1 MGRNYGPSSISISPY
16 CTLPG
21 PCLHRHLGR
30 ADAGSKTWRH
40 PHGRMSAQHPH
51 NAPHPLLLDDT
62 PQLRPLDDALQLRQ
76 HNRTHHR
83 KKRRSN
89 ELAPNPNGDGLT
101 AKMAKAWARKRAGQS
116 KQNLR
121 RDLGVAMS
129 QSGFTGDTIRGKG
142 ALTPDNVV
150 MSYPE
155 IPDVA
160 HEFAACLQF
169 GILRAH
175 GVSGE
180 PTDQALTTHG
190 QRTCRNADDPVR
202 PSRHSLRE
210 DERALGK
217 IGRMRTVDAG
227 HIGIGLPPLNMSFV
241 KVHRELATVRNGA
254 KDMVTKNKR
263 AKKAKMYVHQHS
275 TRLTKRSWT

>member
-1 MGRNYGPSSISISPY
+1 MGRNYGPSSINISPY
-16 CTLPG
+16 CFPPV
-21 PCLHRHLGR
+21 PCLHRHPGR
-30 ADAGSKTWRH
+30 ADAGSKTWLH
-40 PHGRMSAQHPH
+40 PHGRMITQQPHDAPQHR
-51 NAPHPLLLDDT
+51 LLAST
-62 PQLRPLDDALQLRQ
+62 LQPRQ
-76 HNRTHHR
+76 QTQTHHK

-89 ELAPNPNGDGLT
+89 GLAPNPNGDGLT

-175 GVSGE
+175 GVSSE
-180 PTDQALTTHG
+180 PSNTWPK
-190 QRTCRNADDPVR
+190 N
-202 PSRHSLRE
+202 
-210 DERALGK
+210 
-217 IGRMRTVDAG
+217 
-227 HIGIGLPPLNMSFV
+227 
-241 KVHRELATVRNGA
+241 
-254 KDMVTKNKR
+254 VTR
-263 AKKAKMYVHQHS
+263 Y
-275 TRLTKRSWT
+275 R